1 MPRGTTVLKL
11 GCKFTRKSNTLK
23 TFQAIIPPALI
34 FIRLRNLQH
43 FIFHDGEKA
52 GLYLPESEAATYPAM
67 PYGSR
72 RAGEKPDISGPPE
85 KLKGFLLFCQ
95 KSDVSLQ
102 PQIDNDMNLNKLTPI
117 TKQPNGWA
125 LSPLAV
131 FLCLYLVTSILV
143 NDFYK
148 VPITVAF
155 LVSSIYAVCITK
167 GLSLNDRILQFSAG
181 AANKNIML
189 MIWIFILA
197 GAFAQSAKAMGAIDA
212 TVNLTLLLLPDSLLL
227 AGIFLASCFI
237 SLSIGTSVGTIVAL
251 APVAAGIAEKTEL
264 SLPFMTALVI
274 GGAFFG
280 DNLSFISDT
289 TIAATRTQGCVMRDK
304 FRANIAIAL
313 PAALLVF
320 GYYVFY
326 GSQVTVVH
334 EAGPVAWAKVIPY
347 LVVLGTAIAG
357 INVTLVLLLGLL
369 STGIIGIWYGSFDV
383 FGWFS
388 SMGTGITGMGELIII
403 TLMAGGM
410 LELIRFNGGVAY
422 IIQALTQRVKSKRG
436 AELSIAA
443 LVSLANFCTANN
455 TIAIITVGPLASDIA
470 DKFGVDKRKSASIL
484 DTFSCVV
491 QGIIPYG
498 AQMLI
503 AAELTQL
510 SPLNIIGYL
519 YYPMALGIVAL
530 LSIFLR
536 YPRRY
541 S

>member
-1 MPRGTTVLKL
+1 MD
-11 GCKFTRKSNTLK
+11 F
-23 TFQAIIPPALI
+23 
-34 FIRLRNLQH
+34 
-43 FIFHDGEKA
+43 
-52 GLYLPESEAATYPAM
+52 
-67 PYGSR
+67 
-72 RAGEKPDISGPPE
+72 
-85 KLKGFLLFCQ
+85 
-95 KSDVSLQ
+95 
-102 PQIDNDMNLNKLTPI
+102 NKLTPI
-117 TKQPNGWA
+117 VNKPNGWA
-125 LSPLAV
+125 LMPLVV
-131 FLCLYLVTSILV
+131 FLCLYLVTSLIV

-155 LVSSIYAVCITK
+155 MVASIYAVATTK
-167 GLSLNDRILQFSAG
+167 GLSLNDRILQYSSG

-189 MIWIFILA
+189 MLWIFILA

-212 TVNLTLLLLPDSLLL
+212 TVNLTLLLLPDNLLL

-251 APVAAGIAEKTEL
+251 VPVAAGIAAKTDVNL
-264 SLPFMTALVI
+264 AFMTALVI

-304 FRANIAIAL
+304 FRVNFMIAV

-320 GYYVFY
+320 IYYIIY
-326 GSQVTVVH
+326 GVH
-334 EAGPVAWAKVIPY
+334 VESANEIQSIEWAKVIPY
-347 LVVLGTAIAG
+347 LIVLGTAIAG
-357 INVTLVLLLGLL
+357 MNVTLVLLLGLL
-369 STGIIGIWYGSFDV
+369 STGVIGLIYGSFDL
-383 FGWFS
+383 FGWFA
-388 SMGTGITGMGELIII
+388 SMGEGITGMGELIII

-410 LELIRFNGGVAY
+410 LELIRFNGGVDY
-422 IIQALTQRVKSKRG
+422 ILHRLTQHVKNKRG

-455 TIAIITVGPLASDIA
+455 TIAIITVGPLANNIA
-470 DKFGVDKRKSASIL
+470 EQFKVDKRKSASVL
-484 DTFSCVV
+484 DIFSCVV

-510 SPLNIIGYL
+510 SPISIIAYL
-519 YYPMALGIVAL
+519 YYPITLGIIAL
-530 LSIFLR
+530 LSILFR
-536 YPRRY
+536 YPKRY

>member
-1 MPRGTTVLKL
+1 MD
-11 GCKFTRKSNTLK
+11 F
-23 TFQAIIPPALI
+23 
-34 FIRLRNLQH
+34 
-43 FIFHDGEKA
+43 
-52 GLYLPESEAATYPAM
+52 
-67 PYGSR
+67 
-72 RAGEKPDISGPPE
+72 
-85 KLKGFLLFCQ
+85 
-95 KSDVSLQ
+95 
-102 PQIDNDMNLNKLTPI
+102 NKLTPI
-117 TKQPNGWA
+117 VNKPNGWA
-125 LSPLAV
+125 LMPLVV
-131 FLCLYLVTSILV
+131 FLCLYLVASLIV

-155 LVSSIYAVCITK
+155 MVASIYAVATTK
-167 GLSLNDRILQFSAG
+167 GLSLNDRILQYSSG

-189 MIWIFILA
+189 MLWIFILA

-212 TVNLTLLLLPDSLLL
+212 TVNLTLLLLPDNLLL

-251 APVAAGIAEKTEL
+251 VPVAAGIAAKTDVNL
-264 SLPFMTALVI
+264 AFMTALVI

-304 FRANIAIAL
+304 FRVNFMIAV

-320 GYYVFY
+320 IYYIIY
-326 GSQVTVVH
+326 GVH
-334 EAGPVAWAKVIPY
+334 VESANEIQSIEWAKVIPY
-347 LVVLGTAIAG
+347 LIVLGTAIAG
-357 INVTLVLLLGLL
+357 MNVTLVLLLGLL
-369 STGIIGIWYGSFDV
+369 STGVIGLIYGSFDL
-383 FGWFS
+383 FGWFA
-388 SMGTGITGMGELIII
+388 SMGEGITGMGELIII

-410 LELIRFNGGVAY
+410 LELIRFNGGVDY
-422 IIQALTQRVKSKRG
+422 ILHRLTQHVKNKRG

-455 TIAIITVGPLASDIA
+455 TIAIITVGPLANNIA
-470 DKFGVDKRKSASIL
+470 EQFKVDKRKSASVL
-484 DTFSCVV
+484 DIFSCVV

-510 SPLNIIGYL
+510 SPISIIGYL
-519 YYPMALGIVAL
+519 YYPITLGIIAL
-530 LSIFLR
+530 LSILFR
-536 YPRRY
+536 YPKRY